1 MKIGFLF
8 PGQGA
13 QVIGMGKDLYE
24 KYEEVRKIYDKVQEI
39 TGIDIKKISFEG
51 PDELLNETQYT
62 QIAILTESLA
72 ILEILKKNR
81 INAEMSTGLSLGEYT
96 ALIEDGVISFD
107 DGVKLVEK
115 RGKIMQNLTPNGN
128 WKMAAIMGLDE
139 EQVEDICKKVKS
151 GFVVPANYNTIGQ
164 IVISGEEKAILK
176 AEELAKEIPNS
187 FIAGQFVNPAN
198 PATHKKTTGPEIWED
213 TDGEVDIFVA
223 GVGTG
228 GTITGTGEYL
238 KEKKPEVKIVAVEP
252 ASSPVLSEG
261 VSGPHKIQGIGAGFV
276 PETLNTS
283 IYDEIIKVEN
293 EDAFETGKYL
303 AAEEAI
309 LAGISSGAAL
319 YAAIQLAKREENKGK
334 TIVVLLPD
342 NGDRYYSTAL
352 FAK

>member
-24 KYEEVRKIYDKVQEI
+24 KYEEVRKIYDKVQKI

-96 ALIEDGVISFD
+96 ALIEDGIISFD

-164 IVISGEEKAILK
+164 IVISGEENAILK
-176 AEELAKEIPNS
+176 AEELAKEAGAKKVSILKTSGPFHTSKLEKCSEALKEELQQININKQNS
-187 FIAGQFVNPAN
+187 KVVKNI
-198 PATHKKTTGPEIWED
+198 
-213 TDGEVDIFVA
+213 DGEMYKATDNIVDILSKHIMNPVRFTKCLQTMYNNGINTFIEIGPGKTLSGFVKRMKFE
-223 GVGTG
+223 G
-228 GTITGTGEYL
+228 
-238 KEKKPEVKIVAVEP
+238 PVKIMNISNCNELEKVIEELTE
-252 ASSPVLSEG
+252 LSN
-261 VSGPHKIQGIGAGFV
+261 
-276 PETLNTS
+276 LN
-283 IYDEIIKVEN
+283 
-293 EDAFETGKYL
+293 
-303 AAEEAI
+303 
-309 LAGISSGAAL
+309 
-319 YAAIQLAKREENKGK
+319 
-334 TIVVLLPD
+334 
-342 NGDRYYSTAL
+342 
-352 FAK
+352 

>member
-72 ILEILKKNR
+72 ILEILKKNI

-176 AEELAKEIPNS
+176 AEKLAKEAGAKKVSILKTSGPFHTSKLERCSEALKEELQQININKQNS
-187 FIAGQFVNPAN
+187 KVVKNI
-198 PATHKKTTGPEIWED
+198 
-213 TDGEVDIFVA
+213 DGEMYKATDNIVDILSKHIMNPVRFTKCLQTMYNNGINTFIEIGPGKTLSSFVKRMKFE
-223 GVGTG
+223 G
-228 GTITGTGEYL
+228 
-238 KEKKPEVKIVAVEP
+238 PVKIMNISNCNELEKVIEE
-252 ASSPVLSEG
+252 LTEL
-261 VSGPHKIQGIGAGFV
+261 
-276 PETLNTS
+276 LNL
-283 IYDEIIKVEN
+283 N
-293 EDAFETGKYL
+293 
-303 AAEEAI
+303 
-309 LAGISSGAAL
+309 
-319 YAAIQLAKREENKGK
+319 
-334 TIVVLLPD
+334 
-342 NGDRYYSTAL
+342 
-352 FAK
+352 

>member
-176 AEELAKEIPNS
+176 AEELAKEAGAKKVSILKTSGPFHTSKLERCSEALKEELQQININKQNS
-187 FIAGQFVNPAN
+187 KVVKNI
-198 PATHKKTTGPEIWED
+198 
-213 TDGEVDIFVA
+213 DGEMYKATDNIVDILSKHIMNPVRFTKCLQTMYNNGINTFIEIGPGKTLSSFVKRMKFE
-223 GVGTG
+223 G
-228 GTITGTGEYL
+228 
-238 KEKKPEVKIVAVEP
+238 PVKIMNISNCNELEKVIEELTE
-252 ASSPVLSEG
+252 LSN
-261 VSGPHKIQGIGAGFV
+261 
-276 PETLNTS
+276 LN
-283 IYDEIIKVEN
+283 
-293 EDAFETGKYL
+293 
-303 AAEEAI
+303 
-309 LAGISSGAAL
+309 
-319 YAAIQLAKREENKGK
+319 
-334 TIVVLLPD
+334 
-342 NGDRYYSTAL
+342 
-352 FAK
+352 

>member
-24 KYEEVRKIYDKVQEI
+24 KYEEVRKIYDKVQKI

-51 PDELLNETQYT
+51 PEELLNETQYT
-62 QIAILTESLA
+62 QIAILTESLS

-176 AEELAKEIPNS
+176 VEELAKEAGAKKVSILKTSGPFHTSKLEKCSEALKEALLQININKQNS
-187 FIAGQFVNPAN
+187 KVVKNI
-198 PATHKKTTGPEIWED
+198 
-213 TDGEVDIFVA
+213 DGEMYKVTDNIVDILSKHIMNPVRFTKCLQTMYNNGINTFIEIGSGKTLSGFVKRMRFE
-223 GVGTG
+223 G
-228 GTITGTGEYL
+228 
-238 KEKKPEVKIVAVEP
+238 PVKIMNISNCNE
-252 ASSPVLSEG
+252 LE
-261 VSGPHKIQGIGAGFV
+261 
-276 PETLNTS
+276 
-283 IYDEIIKVEN
+283 KVI
-293 EDAFETGKYL
+293 
-303 AAEEAI
+303 EE
-309 LAGISSGAAL
+309 LTERPNL
-319 YAAIQLAKREENKGK
+319 
-334 TIVVLLPD
+334 
-342 NGDRYYSTAL
+342 
-352 FAK
+352 

>member
-128 WKMAAIMGLDE
+128 WKMAAIMGLE
-139 EQVEDICKKVKS
+139 EEKVEDICKKVKS

-176 AEELAKEIPNS
+176 AEELAKEAGAKKVSILKTSGPFHTSKLEKCSEALKEELQQININKQNS
-187 FIAGQFVNPAN
+187 KVVKNI
-198 PATHKKTTGPEIWED
+198 
-213 TDGEVDIFVA
+213 DGEMYKATDNIVDILSKHIMNPVRFTKCLQTMYNNGINTFIEIGPGKTLSSFVKRMKFE
-223 GVGTG
+223 G
-228 GTITGTGEYL
+228 
-238 KEKKPEVKIVAVEP
+238 PVKIMNISNCNELEKVIEELTE
-252 ASSPVLSEG
+252 LSN
-261 VSGPHKIQGIGAGFV
+261 
-276 PETLNTS
+276 LN
-283 IYDEIIKVEN
+283 
-293 EDAFETGKYL
+293 
-303 AAEEAI
+303 
-309 LAGISSGAAL
+309 
-319 YAAIQLAKREENKGK
+319 
-334 TIVVLLPD
+334 
-342 NGDRYYSTAL
+342 
-352 FAK
+352 

>member
-24 KYEEVRKIYDKVQEI
+24 KYEELRKIYDKVQKI

-176 AEELAKEIPNS
+176 AEELAKEAGAKKVSILKTSGPFHTSKLEKCSEALKEELQQININKQNS
-187 FIAGQFVNPAN
+187 KVVKNI
-198 PATHKKTTGPEIWED
+198 
-213 TDGEVDIFVA
+213 DGEMYKATDNIVDILSKHIMNPVRFTKCLQTMYNNGINTFIEIGPGKTLSGFVKRMRFE
-223 GVGTG
+223 G
-228 GTITGTGEYL
+228 
-238 KEKKPEVKIVAVEP
+238 PVKIMNISNCNELEKVIDELTELP
-252 ASSPVLSEG
+252 N
-261 VSGPHKIQGIGAGFV
+261 
-276 PETLNTS
+276 LN
-283 IYDEIIKVEN
+283 
-293 EDAFETGKYL
+293 
-303 AAEEAI
+303 
-309 LAGISSGAAL
+309 
-319 YAAIQLAKREENKGK
+319 
-334 TIVVLLPD
+334 
-342 NGDRYYSTAL
+342 
-352 FAK
+352 

>member
-24 KYEEVRKIYDKVQEI
+24 KYEEVRKIYDKVQKI

-96 ALIEDGVISFD
+96 ALIEDGIISFD

-164 IVISGEEKAILK
+164 IVISGEENAILK
-176 AEELAKEIPNS
+176 AEELAKEAGAKKVSILKTSGPFHTSKLEKCSEALKEELQQININKQNS
-187 FIAGQFVNPAN
+187 KVVKNI
-198 PATHKKTTGPEIWED
+198 
-213 TDGEVDIFVA
+213 DGEMYKATDNIVDILSKHIMNPVRFTKCLQTMYNNGINTFIEIGPGKTLSGFVKRMKFE
-223 GVGTG
+223 G
-228 GTITGTGEYL
+228 
-238 KEKKPEVKIVAVEP
+238 PVKIMNISNCNELEKVIEE
-252 ASSPVLSEG
+252 LTELQ
-261 VSGPHKIQGIGAGFV
+261 KI
-276 PETLNTS
+276 N
-283 IYDEIIKVEN
+283 
-293 EDAFETGKYL
+293 
-303 AAEEAI
+303 
-309 LAGISSGAAL
+309 
-319 YAAIQLAKREENKGK
+319 
-334 TIVVLLPD
+334 
-342 NGDRYYSTAL
+342 
-352 FAK
+352 

>member
-1 MKIGFLF
+1 
-8 PGQGA
+8 
-13 QVIGMGKDLYE
+13 MGKDLYE

-139 EQVEDICKKVKS
+139 EKVEDICKKVKS

-176 AEELAKEIPNS
+176 AEELAKEAGAKKVSILKTSGPFHTSKLERCSEALKEELQQININKQNS
-187 FIAGQFVNPAN
+187 KVVKNI
-198 PATHKKTTGPEIWED
+198 
-213 TDGEVDIFVA
+213 DGEMYKATDNIVDILSKHIMNPVRFTKCLQTMYNNGINTFIEIGPGKTLSSFVKRMKFE
-223 GVGTG
+223 G
-228 GTITGTGEYL
+228 
-238 KEKKPEVKIVAVEP
+238 PVKIMNISNCNELEKVIE
-252 ASSPVLSEG
+252 E
-261 VSGPHKIQGIGAGFV
+261 
-276 PETLNTS
+276 LNRTTKS
-283 IYDEIIKVEN
+283 
-293 EDAFETGKYL
+293 
-303 AAEEAI
+303 
-309 LAGISSGAAL
+309 
-319 YAAIQLAKREENKGK
+319 
-334 TIVVLLPD
+334 
-342 NGDRYYSTAL
+342 
-352 FAK
+352 

>member
-24 KYEEVRKIYDKVQEI
+24 KYEEVRKIYDKVQKI

-176 AEELAKEIPNS
+176 AEELAKEAGAKKVSILKTSGPFHTSKLEKCSEALKEELQQININKQNS
-187 FIAGQFVNPAN
+187 KVVKNI
-198 PATHKKTTGPEIWED
+198 
-213 TDGEVDIFVA
+213 DGEMYKATDNIVDILSKHIMNPVRFTKCLQTMYNNGINTFIEIGPGKTLSGFVKRMKFE
-223 GVGTG
+223 G
-228 GTITGTGEYL
+228 
-238 KEKKPEVKIVAVEP
+238 PVKIMNISNCNELEKVIEELTE
-252 ASSPVLSEG
+252 LSN
-261 VSGPHKIQGIGAGFV
+261 
-276 PETLNTS
+276 LN
-283 IYDEIIKVEN
+283 
-293 EDAFETGKYL
+293 
-303 AAEEAI
+303 
-309 LAGISSGAAL
+309 
-319 YAAIQLAKREENKGK
+319 
-334 TIVVLLPD
+334 
-342 NGDRYYSTAL
+342 
-352 FAK
+352 

>member
-1 MKIGFLF
+1 
-8 PGQGA
+8 
-13 QVIGMGKDLYE
+13 MGKDLYE

-62 QIAILTESLA
+62 QIAILTESWA

-176 AEELAKEIPNS
+176 AEELAKEAGAKKCSEALKEELQQININKQNS
-187 FIAGQFVNPAN
+187 KVVKNI
-198 PATHKKTTGPEIWED
+198 
-213 TDGEVDIFVA
+213 DGEMYKATDNIVDILSKHIMNPVRFTKCLQTMYNNGINTFIEIGPGKTLSSFVKRMKFE
-223 GVGTG
+223 G
-228 GTITGTGEYL
+228 
-238 KEKKPEVKIVAVEP
+238 PVKIMNISNCNELEKVIEELTELP
-252 ASSPVLSEG
+252 N
-261 VSGPHKIQGIGAGFV
+261 
-276 PETLNTS
+276 LN
-283 IYDEIIKVEN
+283 
-293 EDAFETGKYL
+293 
-303 AAEEAI
+303 
-309 LAGISSGAAL
+309 
-319 YAAIQLAKREENKGK
+319 
-334 TIVVLLPD
+334 
-342 NGDRYYSTAL
+342 
-352 FAK
+352 

>member
-176 AEELAKEIPNS
+176 VEELAKEAGAKKVNILKTSGPFHTSKLEKCSEALKEALLQININKQNS
-187 FIAGQFVNPAN
+187 KVVKNI
-198 PATHKKTTGPEIWED
+198 
-213 TDGEVDIFVA
+213 DGEMYKVTDNIVDILSKHIMNPVRFTKCLQTMYNNGINTFIEIGPGKTLSSFVKRMKFE
-223 GVGTG
+223 G
-228 GTITGTGEYL
+228 
-238 KEKKPEVKIVAVEP
+238 PVKIMNISNCNELEKVIEELTE
-252 ASSPVLSEG
+252 LSN
-261 VSGPHKIQGIGAGFV
+261 
-276 PETLNTS
+276 LN
-283 IYDEIIKVEN
+283 
-293 EDAFETGKYL
+293 
-303 AAEEAI
+303 
-309 LAGISSGAAL
+309 
-319 YAAIQLAKREENKGK
+319 
-334 TIVVLLPD
+334 
-342 NGDRYYSTAL
+342 
-352 FAK
+352 

>member
-24 KYEEVRKIYDKVQEI
+24 KYEEVRKIYYKVQEI

-176 AEELAKEIPNS
+176 AEELAKEAGAKKVSILKTSGPFHTSKLEKCSEALKEELQQININKQNS
-187 FIAGQFVNPAN
+187 KVVKNI
-198 PATHKKTTGPEIWED
+198 
-213 TDGEVDIFVA
+213 DGEMYKATDNIVDILSKHIMNPVRFTKCLQTMYNNGINTFIEIGPGKTLSSFVKRMKFE
-223 GVGTG
+223 G
-228 GTITGTGEYL
+228 
-238 KEKKPEVKIVAVEP
+238 PVKIMNISNCNELEKVIEELTE
-252 ASSPVLSEG
+252 LSN
-261 VSGPHKIQGIGAGFV
+261 
-276 PETLNTS
+276 LN
-283 IYDEIIKVEN
+283 
-293 EDAFETGKYL
+293 
-303 AAEEAI
+303 
-309 LAGISSGAAL
+309 
-319 YAAIQLAKREENKGK
+319 
-334 TIVVLLPD
+334 
-342 NGDRYYSTAL
+342 
-352 FAK
+352 

>member
-24 KYEEVRKIYDKVQEI
+24 KYEEVRKIYDKVQKI

-176 AEELAKEIPNS
+176 AEELAKEAGAKKVSILKTSGPFHTSKLEKCSEALKEELQQININKQNS
-187 FIAGQFVNPAN
+187 KVVKNI
-198 PATHKKTTGPEIWED
+198 
-213 TDGEVDIFVA
+213 DGEMYKATDNIVDILSKHIMNPVRFTKCLQTMYNNGINTFIEIGPGKTLSGFVKRMKFE
-223 GVGTG
+223 G
-228 GTITGTGEYL
+228 
-238 KEKKPEVKIVAVEP
+238 PVKIMNIGNCNELEKVIEELTE
-252 ASSPVLSEG
+252 LSN
-261 VSGPHKIQGIGAGFV
+261 
-276 PETLNTS
+276 LN
-283 IYDEIIKVEN
+283 
-293 EDAFETGKYL
+293 
-303 AAEEAI
+303 
-309 LAGISSGAAL
+309 
-319 YAAIQLAKREENKGK
+319 
-334 TIVVLLPD
+334 
-342 NGDRYYSTAL
+342 
-352 FAK
+352 

>member
-24 KYEEVRKIYDKVQEI
+24 KYEEVRKIYDKVQKI

-72 ILEILKKNR
+72 ILEILKENR

-164 IVISGEEKAILK
+164 IAISGEEKAILK
-176 AEELAKEIPNS
+176 AEELAKEAGAKKVSILKTSGPFHTSKLEKCSEALKEELQQININKQNS
-187 FIAGQFVNPAN
+187 KVVKNI
-198 PATHKKTTGPEIWED
+198 
-213 TDGEVDIFVA
+213 DGEMYKATDNIVDILSKHIMNPVKFTKCLQTMYNNGINTFIEIGPGKTLSGFVKRMKFE
-223 GVGTG
+223 G
-228 GTITGTGEYL
+228 
-238 KEKKPEVKIVAVEP
+238 PVKIMNISNCNELEKVIEELTE
-252 ASSPVLSEG
+252 LSN
-261 VSGPHKIQGIGAGFV
+261 
-276 PETLNTS
+276 LN
-283 IYDEIIKVEN
+283 
-293 EDAFETGKYL
+293 
-303 AAEEAI
+303 
-309 LAGISSGAAL
+309 
-319 YAAIQLAKREENKGK
+319 
-334 TIVVLLPD
+334 
-342 NGDRYYSTAL
+342 
-352 FAK
+352 

>member
-176 AEELAKEIPNS
+176 AEELAKEAGAKKVSILKTSGPFHTSKLEKCSEALKEELQQININKQNS
-187 FIAGQFVNPAN
+187 KVVKNI
-198 PATHKKTTGPEIWED
+198 
-213 TDGEVDIFVA
+213 DGEMYKATDNIVDILSKHIMNPVRFTKCLQTMYNNGINTFIEIGPGKTLSGFVKRMRFE
-223 GVGTG
+223 G
-228 GTITGTGEYL
+228 
-238 KEKKPEVKIVAVEP
+238 PVKIMNISNCNELEKVIDELTELP
-252 ASSPVLSEG
+252 N
-261 VSGPHKIQGIGAGFV
+261 
-276 PETLNTS
+276 LN
-283 IYDEIIKVEN
+283 
-293 EDAFETGKYL
+293 
-303 AAEEAI
+303 
-309 LAGISSGAAL
+309 
-319 YAAIQLAKREENKGK
+319 
-334 TIVVLLPD
+334 
-342 NGDRYYSTAL
+342 
-352 FAK
+352 

>member
-176 AEELAKEIPNS
+176 AEELAKEAGAKKVSILKTSGPFHTSKLEKCSEALKEELQQININKQNS
-187 FIAGQFVNPAN
+187 KVVKNI
-198 PATHKKTTGPEIWED
+198 
-213 TDGEVDIFVA
+213 DGEMYKATENIVDILSKHIMNPVRFTKCLQTMYNNGINTFIEIGPGKTLSSFVKRMKFE
-223 GVGTG
+223 G
-228 GTITGTGEYL
+228 
-238 KEKKPEVKIVAVEP
+238 PVKIMNISNCNELEKVIEELTELP
-252 ASSPVLSEG
+252 N
-261 VSGPHKIQGIGAGFV
+261 
-276 PETLNTS
+276 LN
-283 IYDEIIKVEN
+283 
-293 EDAFETGKYL
+293 
-303 AAEEAI
+303 
-309 LAGISSGAAL
+309 
-319 YAAIQLAKREENKGK
+319 
-334 TIVVLLPD
+334 
-342 NGDRYYSTAL
+342 
-352 FAK
+352 

>member
-176 AEELAKEIPNS
+176 AEELAKEAGAKKVSILKTSGPFHTSKLEKCSEALKEELQQININKQNS
-187 FIAGQFVNPAN
+187 KVVKNI
-198 PATHKKTTGPEIWED
+198 
-213 TDGEVDIFVA
+213 DGEMYKATDNIVDILSKHIMNPVRFTKCLQTMYNNGINTFIEIGPGKTLSGFVKRMKFE
-223 GVGTG
+223 G
-228 GTITGTGEYL
+228 
-238 KEKKPEVKIVAVEP
+238 PVKIMNISNCNELEKVIEELTE
-252 ASSPVLSEG
+252 LSN
-261 VSGPHKIQGIGAGFV
+261 
-276 PETLNTS
+276 L
-283 IYDEIIKVEN
+283 D
-293 EDAFETGKYL
+293 
-303 AAEEAI
+303 
-309 LAGISSGAAL
+309 
-319 YAAIQLAKREENKGK
+319 
-334 TIVVLLPD
+334 
-342 NGDRYYSTAL
+342 
-352 FAK
+352 

>member
-176 AEELAKEIPNS
+176 AEELAKEAGAKKVSILKTSGPFHTSKLERCSEALKEELQQININKQNS
-187 FIAGQFVNPAN
+187 KVVKNI
-198 PATHKKTTGPEIWED
+198 
-213 TDGEVDIFVA
+213 DGEMYKATDNIVDILSKHIMNPVRFTKCLQTMYNNGINTFIEIGPGKTLSGFVKRMKFE
-223 GVGTG
+223 G
-228 GTITGTGEYL
+228 
-238 KEKKPEVKIVAVEP
+238 PVKIMNISNCNELEKVIEELTE
-252 ASSPVLSEG
+252 LSN
-261 VSGPHKIQGIGAGFV
+261 
-276 PETLNTS
+276 L
-283 IYDEIIKVEN
+283 D
-293 EDAFETGKYL
+293 
-303 AAEEAI
+303 
-309 LAGISSGAAL
+309 
-319 YAAIQLAKREENKGK
+319 
-334 TIVVLLPD
+334 
-342 NGDRYYSTAL
+342 
-352 FAK
+352 

>member
-24 KYEEVRKIYDKVQEI
+24 KYEEVRKIYDKVQKI

-139 EQVEDICKKVKS
+139 EKVEDICKKVKS

-176 AEELAKEIPNS
+176 AEELAKEAGAKKVSILKTSGPFHTSKLERCSEALKEELQQININKQNS
-187 FIAGQFVNPAN
+187 KVVKNI
-198 PATHKKTTGPEIWED
+198 
-213 TDGEVDIFVA
+213 DGEMYKATDNIVDILSKHIMNPVRFTKCLQTMYNNGINTFIEIGPGKTLSSFVKRMKFE
-223 GVGTG
+223 G
-228 GTITGTGEYL
+228 
-238 KEKKPEVKIVAVEP
+238 PVKIMNISNCNELEKVIEELTE
-252 ASSPVLSEG
+252 LSN
-261 VSGPHKIQGIGAGFV
+261 
-276 PETLNTS
+276 LN
-283 IYDEIIKVEN
+283 
-293 EDAFETGKYL
+293 
-303 AAEEAI
+303 
-309 LAGISSGAAL
+309 
-319 YAAIQLAKREENKGK
+319 
-334 TIVVLLPD
+334 
-342 NGDRYYSTAL
+342 
-352 FAK
+352 

>member
-139 EQVEDICKKVKS
+139 EKVEDICKKVKS

-176 AEELAKEIPNS
+176 AEELAKEAGAKKVSILKTSGPFHTSKLERCSEALKEELQQININKQNS
-187 FIAGQFVNPAN
+187 KVVKNI
-198 PATHKKTTGPEIWED
+198 
-213 TDGEVDIFVA
+213 DGEMYKATDNIVDILSKHIMNPVRFTKCLQTMYNNGINTFIEIGPGKTLSSFVKRMKFE
-223 GVGTG
+223 G
-228 GTITGTGEYL
+228 
-238 KEKKPEVKIVAVEP
+238 PVKIMNISNCNELEKVIEELTELP
-252 ASSPVLSEG
+252 N
-261 VSGPHKIQGIGAGFV
+261 
-276 PETLNTS
+276 LN
-283 IYDEIIKVEN
+283 
-293 EDAFETGKYL
+293 
-303 AAEEAI
+303 
-309 LAGISSGAAL
+309 
-319 YAAIQLAKREENKGK
+319 
-334 TIVVLLPD
+334 
-342 NGDRYYSTAL
+342 
-352 FAK
+352 

>member
-24 KYEEVRKIYDKVQEI
+24 KYEEVRKIYDKVQKI

-139 EQVEDICKKVKS
+139 EKVEDICKKVKS

-176 AEELAKEIPNS
+176 AEELAKEAGAKKVSILKTSGPFHTSKLEKCSEALKEELQQININKQNS
-187 FIAGQFVNPAN
+187 KVVKNI
-198 PATHKKTTGPEIWED
+198 
-213 TDGEVDIFVA
+213 DGEMYKVTDNIVDILSKHIMNPVRFTKCLQTMYNNGINTFIEIGPGKTLSGFVKRMRFE
-223 GVGTG
+223 G
-228 GTITGTGEYL
+228 
-238 KEKKPEVKIVAVEP
+238 PVKIMNISNCNELEKVIDELTELP
-252 ASSPVLSEG
+252 N
-261 VSGPHKIQGIGAGFV
+261 
-276 PETLNTS
+276 LN
-283 IYDEIIKVEN
+283 
-293 EDAFETGKYL
+293 
-303 AAEEAI
+303 
-309 LAGISSGAAL
+309 
-319 YAAIQLAKREENKGK
+319 
-334 TIVVLLPD
+334 
-342 NGDRYYSTAL
+342 
-352 FAK
+352 

>member
-24 KYEEVRKIYDKVQEI
+24 KYEEVRKIYDKVQKI

-96 ALIEDGVISFD
+96 ALIEDGIISFD

-164 IVISGEEKAILK
+164 IVISGEENAILK
-176 AEELAKEIPNS
+176 AEELAKEAGAKKVSILKTSGPFHTSKLEKCSEALKEELQQININKQNS
-187 FIAGQFVNPAN
+187 KVVKNI
-198 PATHKKTTGPEIWED
+198 
-213 TDGEVDIFVA
+213 DGEMYKATDNIVDILSKHIMSPVRFTKCLQTMYNNGINTFIEIGPGKTLSGFVKRMKFE
-223 GVGTG
+223 G
-228 GTITGTGEYL
+228 
-238 KEKKPEVKIVAVEP
+238 PVKIMNISNCNELEKVIEE
-252 ASSPVLSEG
+252 LTELQ
-261 VSGPHKIQGIGAGFV
+261 KI
-276 PETLNTS
+276 N
-283 IYDEIIKVEN
+283 
-293 EDAFETGKYL
+293 
-303 AAEEAI
+303 
-309 LAGISSGAAL
+309 
-319 YAAIQLAKREENKGK
+319 
-334 TIVVLLPD
+334 
-342 NGDRYYSTAL
+342 
-352 FAK
+352 

>member
-24 KYEEVRKIYDKVQEI
+24 KYEEVRKIYDKVQKI

-176 AEELAKEIPNS
+176 AEELAKEAGAKKVSILKTSGPFHTSKLEKCSEALKEELQQININKQNS
-187 FIAGQFVNPAN
+187 KVVKNI
-198 PATHKKTTGPEIWED
+198 
-213 TDGEVDIFVA
+213 DGEMYKATDNIVDILSKHIMNPVRFTKCLQTMYNNGINTFIEIGPGKTLSSFVKRMKFE
-223 GVGTG
+223 G
-228 GTITGTGEYL
+228 
-238 KEKKPEVKIVAVEP
+238 PVKIMNISNCNELEKVIEELTE
-252 ASSPVLSEG
+252 LSN
-261 VSGPHKIQGIGAGFV
+261 
-276 PETLNTS
+276 LN
-283 IYDEIIKVEN
+283 
-293 EDAFETGKYL
+293 
-303 AAEEAI
+303 
-309 LAGISSGAAL
+309 
-319 YAAIQLAKREENKGK
+319 
-334 TIVVLLPD
+334 
-342 NGDRYYSTAL
+342 
-352 FAK
+352 

>member
-24 KYEEVRKIYDKVQEI
+24 KYEEVRKIYDKVQKI

-81 INAEMSTGLSLGEYT
+81 IDAEMSTGLSLGEYT

-176 AEELAKEIPNS
+176 AEELAKEAGAKKVSILKTSGPFHTSKLEKCSEALKEELQQININKQNS
-187 FIAGQFVNPAN
+187 KVVKNI
-198 PATHKKTTGPEIWED
+198 
-213 TDGEVDIFVA
+213 DGEMYKATDNIVDILSKHIMNPVRFTKCLQTMYNNGINTFIEIGPGKTLSGFVKRMKFE
-223 GVGTG
+223 G
-228 GTITGTGEYL
+228 
-238 KEKKPEVKIVAVEP
+238 PVKIMNISNCNELEKVIEELTE
-252 ASSPVLSEG
+252 LSN
-261 VSGPHKIQGIGAGFV
+261 
-276 PETLNTS
+276 L
-283 IYDEIIKVEN
+283 D
-293 EDAFETGKYL
+293 
-303 AAEEAI
+303 
-309 LAGISSGAAL
+309 
-319 YAAIQLAKREENKGK
+319 
-334 TIVVLLPD
+334 
-342 NGDRYYSTAL
+342 
-352 FAK
+352 

>member
-24 KYEEVRKIYDKVQEI
+24 KYEEVRKIYDKVQKI

-51 PDELLNETQYT
+51 PEELLNETQYT
-62 QIAILTESLA
+62 QIAILTESLS

-176 AEELAKEIPNS
+176 AEELAKEAGAKKVSILKTSGPFHTSKLEKCSEALKEELQQININKQNS
-187 FIAGQFVNPAN
+187 KVVKNI
-198 PATHKKTTGPEIWED
+198 
-213 TDGEVDIFVA
+213 DGEMYKATDNIVDILSKHIMNPVRFTKCLQTMYNNGINTFIEIGPGKTLSSFVKRMKFE
-223 GVGTG
+223 G
-228 GTITGTGEYL
+228 
-238 KEKKPEVKIVAVEP
+238 PVKIMNISNCNELEKVIEELTELP
-252 ASSPVLSEG
+252 N
-261 VSGPHKIQGIGAGFV
+261 
-276 PETLNTS
+276 LN
-283 IYDEIIKVEN
+283 
-293 EDAFETGKYL
+293 
-303 AAEEAI
+303 
-309 LAGISSGAAL
+309 
-319 YAAIQLAKREENKGK
+319 
-334 TIVVLLPD
+334 
-342 NGDRYYSTAL
+342 
-352 FAK
+352 

>member
-24 KYEEVRKIYDKVQEI
+24 KYEEVRKIYDKVQKI

-176 AEELAKEIPNS
+176 AEELAKEAGAKKVSILKTSGPFHTSKLEKCSEVLKEELQQININKQNS
-187 FIAGQFVNPAN
+187 KVVKNI
-198 PATHKKTTGPEIWED
+198 
-213 TDGEVDIFVA
+213 DGEMYKATDNIVDILSKHIMNPVRFTKCLQTMYNNGINTFIEIGPGKTLSGFVKRMKFE
-223 GVGTG
+223 G
-228 GTITGTGEYL
+228 
-238 KEKKPEVKIVAVEP
+238 PVKIMNISNCNELEKVIEELTE
-252 ASSPVLSEG
+252 LSN
-261 VSGPHKIQGIGAGFV
+261 
-276 PETLNTS
+276 LN
-283 IYDEIIKVEN
+283 
-293 EDAFETGKYL
+293 
-303 AAEEAI
+303 
-309 LAGISSGAAL
+309 
-319 YAAIQLAKREENKGK
+319 
-334 TIVVLLPD
+334 
-342 NGDRYYSTAL
+342 
-352 FAK
+352 

>member
-81 INAEMSTGLSLGEYT
+81 INAEMSTG
-96 ALIEDGVISFD
+96 VISFD

-176 AEELAKEIPNS
+176 AEELAKEAGAKKVSILKTSGPFHTSKLEKCSEALKEELQQININKQNS
-187 FIAGQFVNPAN
+187 KVVKNI
-198 PATHKKTTGPEIWED
+198 
-213 TDGEVDIFVA
+213 DGEMYKATDNIVDILSKHIMNPVRFTKCLQTMYNNGINTFIEIGPGKTLSGFVKRMRFE
-223 GVGTG
+223 G
-228 GTITGTGEYL
+228 
-238 KEKKPEVKIVAVEP
+238 PVKIMNISNCNELEKVIDELTELP
-252 ASSPVLSEG
+252 N
-261 VSGPHKIQGIGAGFV
+261 
-276 PETLNTS
+276 LN
-283 IYDEIIKVEN
+283 
-293 EDAFETGKYL
+293 
-303 AAEEAI
+303 
-309 LAGISSGAAL
+309 
-319 YAAIQLAKREENKGK
+319 
-334 TIVVLLPD
+334 
-342 NGDRYYSTAL
+342 
-352 FAK
+352 

>member
-176 AEELAKEIPNS
+176 AEELAKEAGAKKVSILKTSGPFHTSKLEKCSEALKEELQQININKQNS
-187 FIAGQFVNPAN
+187 KVVKNI
-198 PATHKKTTGPEIWED
+198 
-213 TDGEVDIFVA
+213 DGEMYKATDNIVDILSKHIMNPVRFTKCLQTMYNNGINTFIEIGPGKTLSSFVKRMKFE
-223 GVGTG
+223 G
-228 GTITGTGEYL
+228 
-238 KEKKPEVKIVAVEP
+238 PVKIMN
-252 ASSPVLSEG
+252 
-261 VSGPHKIQGIGAGFV
+261 Q
-276 PETLNTS
+276 
-283 IYDEIIKVEN
+283 
-293 EDAFETGKYL
+293 
-303 AAEEAI
+303 I
-309 LAGISSGAAL
+309 LTKL
-319 YAAIQLAKREENKGK
+319 
-334 TIVVLLPD
+334 
-342 NGDRYYSTAL
+342 
-352 FAK
+352 

>member
-24 KYEEVRKIYDKVQEI
+24 KYEEVRKIYDKVQKI

-176 AEELAKEIPNS
+176 AEELAKEAGAKKVSILKTSGPFHTSKLEKCSEALKEELQQININKQNS
-187 FIAGQFVNPAN
+187 KVVKNI
-198 PATHKKTTGPEIWED
+198 
-213 TDGEVDIFVA
+213 DGEMYKATDNIVDILSKHIMNPVKFTKCLQTMYNNGINTFIEIGPGKTLSGFVKRMKFE
-223 GVGTG
+223 G
-228 GTITGTGEYL
+228 
-238 KEKKPEVKIVAVEP
+238 PVKIMNISNCNELEKVIEE
-252 ASSPVLSEG
+252 LTELQ
-261 VSGPHKIQGIGAGFV
+261 KI
-276 PETLNTS
+276 N
-283 IYDEIIKVEN
+283 
-293 EDAFETGKYL
+293 
-303 AAEEAI
+303 
-309 LAGISSGAAL
+309 
-319 YAAIQLAKREENKGK
+319 
-334 TIVVLLPD
+334 
-342 NGDRYYSTAL
+342 
-352 FAK
+352 

>member
-139 EQVEDICKKVKS
+139 EKVEDICKKVKS

-176 AEELAKEIPNS
+176 AEELAKEAGAKKVSILKTSGPFHTSKLEKCSEALKEELQQININKQNS
-187 FIAGQFVNPAN
+187 KVVKNI
-198 PATHKKTTGPEIWED
+198 
-213 TDGEVDIFVA
+213 DGEMYKATDNIVDILSKHIMNPVRFTKCLQTMYNNGINTFIEIGPGKTLSGFVKRMKFE
-223 GVGTG
+223 G
-228 GTITGTGEYL
+228 
-238 KEKKPEVKIVAVEP
+238 PVKIMNISNCNELEKVIEE
-252 ASSPVLSEG
+252 LTELQ
-261 VSGPHKIQGIGAGFV
+261 KI
-276 PETLNTS
+276 N
-283 IYDEIIKVEN
+283 
-293 EDAFETGKYL
+293 
-303 AAEEAI
+303 
-309 LAGISSGAAL
+309 
-319 YAAIQLAKREENKGK
+319 
-334 TIVVLLPD
+334 
-342 NGDRYYSTAL
+342 
-352 FAK
+352 